1 MKAIMRRRNQNLNM
15 NASYTISNKQFA
27 VHSFCILFTLKLYLG
42 QIFDASG
49 ENKM

>member
-1 MKAIMRRRNQNLNM
+1 MKAIMRRRKNM
-15 NASYTISNKQFA
+15 NATYTNSNEQCF
-27 VHSFCILFTLKLYLG
+27 VHSFCILFTLKLYIS